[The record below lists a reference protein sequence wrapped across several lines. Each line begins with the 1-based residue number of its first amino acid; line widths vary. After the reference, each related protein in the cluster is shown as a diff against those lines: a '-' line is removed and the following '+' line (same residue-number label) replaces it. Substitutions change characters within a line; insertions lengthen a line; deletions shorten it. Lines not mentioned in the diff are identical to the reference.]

1 MLNSPKTAEHQR
13 LLEDKQ
19 RTANWKRWGPYLS
32 ERQWSTVREDYSTN
46 GDAWS
51 SFPHDHSRSRAYR
64 WGEDGLLGISDRQCR
79 VCFAIT
85 LWNHRDPILKERLF
99 GLSGPEGN
107 HGEDV
112 KELYYYLDATPT
124 HSYMKALYKYPQCA
138 FPYAQLVAENGRRG
152 LNDREY
158 ELLDTGAFHEDRYFD
173 VFVEYA
179 KSSPDDMSIL
189 VTIHN
194 RGPEVSTLDVLP
206 TVWFRNTW
214 SWQIGSNRPLLR
226 SFADGV
232 EIDHRG
238 LNSKRVEDLGL
249 YHLHAAAASDGTLP
263 RWLFTEND
271 TNSQRLFGIP
281 NASPYTKDAFHRYV
295 VEGEV
300 EAVNPAQTGT
310 KAAAHYQLK
319 IPARGQVTLNLR
331 LAEASAQKTVSGI
344 FEERIREADEF
355 YSTIVKSNAG
365 HAQIQRQ
372 AHAGLLWTKQFYNY
386 EIIDWLNGDPAFPP
400 PSPSRKV
407 GRNKSWK
414 QLHARDILSMPDKWE
429 YPWFAAWDTAFH
441 MLPFAE
447 SDPDFAKDQ
456 MLLFLRE
463 WYLHP
468 NGQLPA
474 YEWKFSDVNPP
485 VHAWAC
491 WRIYKITAPA
501 GQRDRVFLE
510 RCFQKLLL
518 NFTWWVNRKDS
529 EGRNLFA
536 GGFLGLDNIGVFD
549 RSTALPYGQRLE
561 QADGTAWMAFYAL
574 TMLNMSLELA
584 QTPDGSINTAYEDMA
599 SKFFEHFV
607 EIVDAINT
615 LGGQGL
621 WDNKDGFYYDQI
633 LEDGKEP
640 TVLRTRSLVGL
651 LPLIAVELLDEQRI
665 SVLPGFKKRMEWFLA
680 NRSDLAKHI
689 SYCEQGGTHGH
700 RLLAIPSRER
710 LARLLAYLLDE
721 KEFLSPFGIRSLSR
735 YHESH
740 PFSLQVQGEHKV
752 VRYVPGESDSRMFGG
767 NSNWRGPI
775 WFPISY
781 IIVEALER
789 YHHYYGD
796 SFTVEL
802 PTGSGN
808 RVTLLQAAHEIAR
821 RLCSLFEPDAAGN
834 RPCHDGDARYNNDGP
849 WHDLILFYEFFH
861 ADTGRGCGA
870 AHQTGWTSLVSRL
883 IRKH

>member
-1 MLNSPKTAEHQR
+1 MLKSSRTAEHER
-13 LLEDKQ
+13 LLADKK

-32 ERQWSTVREDYSTN
+32 ERQWATVREDYSTN

-79 VCFAIT
+79 VCFALT

-112 KELYYYLDATPT
+112 KELYYYLDSTPT
-124 HSYMKALYKYPQCA
+124 HSYMKALYKYPQCE
-138 FPYAQLVAENGRRG
+138 FPYAALVAENGRRG
-152 LNDREY
+152 LNDLEY
-158 ELLDTGAFHEDRYFD
+158 ELLDTGAFNEDRYFD
-173 VFVEYA
+173 VSVEYA
-179 KSSPDDMSIL
+179 KSSPDDISIL

-194 RGPEVSTLDVLP
+194 RGPEASTLDVLP

-214 SWQIGSNRPLLR
+214 SWQIGSKRPVLR

-238 LNSKRVEDLGL
+238 LNSKMVEDLGL
-249 YHLHAAAASDGTLP
+249 YHLHAAAASDGTVP

-281 NASPYTKDAFHRYV
+281 NASTYTKDAFHRYV
-295 VEGEV
+295 IEGEV

-310 KAAAHYQLK
+310 KAAAHYQLT
-319 IPARGQVTLNLR
+319 IPARGHVTLKLR
-331 LAEASAQKTVSGI
+331 LAEASAKETVSSI

-355 YSTIVKSNAG
+355 YSTIVKSNVG
-365 HAQIQRQ
+365 HAEIQRQ

-400 PSPSRKV
+400 PSSSRKY

-447 SDPDFAKDQ
+447 TDPDFAKDQ

-468 NGQLPA
+468 NGQIPA

-584 QTPDGSINTAYEDMA
+584 QSPDGSINTAYEDMA

-633 LEDGKEP
+633 LEDGKAP

-721 KEFLSPFGIRSLSR
+721 KEFLSPFGVRSLSR

-740 PFSLQVQGEHKV
+740 PFSLHVQGEHKV

-821 RLCSLFEPDAAGN
+821 RLRSLFEPDAAGN
-834 RPCHDGDARYNNDGP
+834 RPCHDGDARYNKDGP
-849 WHDLILFYEFFH
+849 WRDLILFYEFFH

>member
-1 MLNSPKTAEHQR
+1 MLESPKTAEHQR
-13 LLEDKQ
+13 LLADKH

-32 ERQWSTVREDYSTN
+32 ERQWATVREDYSSN

-79 VCFAIT
+79 VCFALA

-112 KELYYYLDATPT
+112 KELYYYLDSTPT
-124 HSYMKALYKYPQCA
+124 HSYMKALYKYPQCV

-158 ELLDTGAFHEDRYFD
+158 ELLDTGAFNEDRYFD

-179 KSSPDDMSIL
+179 KSSPDDISIL

-194 RGPEVSTLDVLP
+194 RGPELSTLDVLP

-214 SWQIGSNRPLLR
+214 SWQIGSKRPQLR
-226 SFADGV
+226 ASEDGV

-238 LNSKRVEDLGL
+238 LNSRMVEDLGL
-249 YHLHAAAASDGTLP
+249 YRLHADAASDGTVP
-263 RWLFTEND
+263 RWLFTENE

-295 VEGEV
+295 IEGEV
-300 EAVNPAQTGT
+300 KAVNPAQTGT

-319 IPARGQVTLNLR
+319 IPARGKVTLKLR
-331 LAEASAQKTVSGI
+331 LAEASAQETVSDI
-344 FEERIREADEF
+344 LEERIREADEF
-355 YSTIVKSNAG
+355 YATIVKSNVG

-386 EIIDWLNGDPAFPP
+386 EIINWLNGDPAFPP
-400 PSPSRKV
+400 PSPSRKF

-447 SDPDFAKDQ
+447 IDPDFAKDQ

-468 NGQLPA
+468 NGQIPA

-491 WRIYKITAPA
+491 WRIYKIAAPA

-549 RSTALPYGQRLE
+549 RSTALPDGQRLE

-574 TMLNMSLELA
+574 TMLNMALELA

-621 WDNKDGFYYDQI
+621 WDNTDGFYYDQI
-633 LEDGKEP
+633 LEDGKAP

-665 SVLPGFKKRMEWFLA
+665 SVLPGFKKRMEWFLTH
-680 NRSDLAKHI
+680 RSDLAKHI
-689 SYCEQGGTHGH
+689 SYCERGGTHGH

-721 KEFLSPFGIRSLSR
+721 KEFLSPFGVRSLSR

-740 PFSLQVQGEHKV
+740 PFSLHVQGEHKV

-808 RVTLLQAAHEIAR
+808 HVTLLEAAHEIAR
-821 RLCSLFEPDAAGN
+821 RLCSLFQPDAAGN
-834 RPCHDGDARYNNDGP
+834 RPCHDGDARYNKDGP
-849 WHDLILFYEFFH
+849 WRDLLLFYEFFH